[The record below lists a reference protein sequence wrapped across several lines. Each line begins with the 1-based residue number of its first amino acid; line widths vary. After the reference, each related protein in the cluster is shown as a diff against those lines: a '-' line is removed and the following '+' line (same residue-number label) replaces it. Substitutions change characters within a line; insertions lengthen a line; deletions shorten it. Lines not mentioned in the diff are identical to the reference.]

1 MDDYVAE
8 VKINAMGADKEIN
21 LAQKNSRDVT
31 RKIICLVFIISFLI
45 ISLGL
50 IVYFLIWLY

>member
-1 MDDYVAE
+1 LDDYVAE

-50 IVYFLIWLY
+50 IVYFLI